1 MLARLY
7 STRGFDLGGT
17 PRLPSITTLFFTY
30 ALRTLFTPS
39 STFYPLMS
47 RFLLQRPE
55 FDPHDPPM
63 LYSMLYSGLSSE
75 SWKKEG
81 SWKRERI
88 WILKF
93 LADGMVSTQDW
104 EVLKRRHTW
113 DLLATA
119 FTAHR
124 HDRTIRVAVLKV
136 TIQPMPLR
144 LLT

>member
-1 MLARLY
+1 
-7 STRGFDLGGT
+7 
-17 PRLPSITTLFFTY
+17 
-30 ALRTLFTPS
+30 
-39 STFYPLMS
+39 MS